1 MNIIT
6 KIKNCLIEKM
16 TRQSVPKS
24 IAIKTADWYTEHH
37 VDDGEAIAI
46 EAKKMH
52 INYHNLEFQ
61 KVMVDEQ
68 A

>member
-1 MNIIT
+1 MSILT

-37 VDDGEAIAI
+37 VSENDAVAINN
-46 EAKKMH
+46 KQMK
-52 INYHNLEFQ
+52 INYDKLEFQ
-61 KVMVDEQ
+61 KIVVDE
-68 A
+68 